1 MAIVRDVKGF
11 ALAKKFIHEVVFPKY
26 PDIMQKIQAESLR
39 LYKKQIFKPIND
51 ERKIKI
57 QQMNKKSVY
66 RQIQFI
72 GKENSQTNNYLAAN
86 GASQDLV
93 SLGLDAKNKILA
105 EKIVSQNLND
115 NIGEIQKELTTVSEQ
130 IKSVV
135 ENCEVKLSQVIKEI
149 EIMGSL

>member
-1 MAIVRDVKGF
+1 M
-11 ALAKKFIHEVVFPKY
+11 
-26 PDIMQKIQAESLR
+26 R

-86 GASQDLV
+86 GASQDMV

-115 NIGEIQKELTTVSEQ
+115 NIGEIQKELNSVSEQ

>member
-1 MAIVRDVKGF
+1 M
-11 ALAKKFIHEVVFPKY
+11 L
-26 PDIMQKIQAESLR
+26 
-39 LYKKQIFKPIND
+39 
-51 ERKIKI
+51 
-57 QQMNKKSVY
+57 
-66 RQIQFI
+66 
-72 GKENSQTNNYLAAN
+72 
-86 GASQDLV
+86 
-93 SLGLDAKNKILA
+93 SLGLDTKNKILA